1 MFSSK
6 SRYAKAE
13 TYLVNGTTVA
23 VRLPIRPRPT
33 ERTQH
38 ERLEGQRLDLIAAQ
52 YLGDATAFYRLCDA
66 SDTIAP
72 DALAARPRIPIPDKG
87 G

>member
-6 SRYAKAE
+6 SRYASAE
-13 TYLVNGTTVA
+13 TYLVKGTTLA
-23 VRLPIRPRPT
+23 IRLPIPRRSVP
-33 ERTQH
+33 RAVHQ
-38 ERLEGQRLDLIAAQ
+38 RLDGQRLDLIAAQ
-52 YLGDATAFYRLCDA
+52 YLGDATAFHRLCDA

-72 DALAARPRIPIPDKG
+72 DALAARPLIPIPGKG